1 MSRRNKAATLLGLL
15 VAAVWTASCSHAPQA
30 QNHAKAPV
38 ITPSPA
44 VPKPNLSVA
53 VPEPDLLTEERAILA
68 AQRALTQLGY
78 NTGKADGVTGPAT
91 RRAVQAFQKDHGL
104 AEDGRLTFALAKM
117 LNSLVA
123 QLPNTTPITVA
134 AGDSIIYSDGSVDS
148 AAHERVV
155 PWDQDGS
162 RALVAVRPSTRGW
175 PPAARAGLDWATTH
189 ALDDGTGVQ
198 WSSTGVQQQY
208 EIHVYTQLSSREA
221 ALAGGG
227 ASCRRFE
234 LRTEDSS
241 RRYPGL
247 ACKDARGD
255 WVLPHTRIHLARPAT
270 ALGAAPASDAPSH

>member
-1 MSRRNKAATLLGLL
+1 MSRRAAALAGLL
-15 VAAVWTASCSHAPQA
+15 AAALSAASCSQPPQA
-30 QNHAKAPV
+30 QKHPTAPV
-38 ITPSPA
+38 ITPSA
-44 VPKPNLSVA
+44 SVPKANVSVA
-53 VPEPDLLTEERAILA
+53 VPDPDLLTDERAVLA
-68 AQRALTQLGY
+68 AQRALAQLGY
-78 NTGKADGVTGPAT
+78 NTGKADGVNGPAT
-91 RRAVQAFQKDHGL
+91 RRAVQAFQKDRGL
-104 AEDGRLTFALAKM
+104 AEDGRLTVALAKM
-117 LNSLVA
+117 LGSLAA
-123 QLPNTTPITVA
+123 QIPNATPITVA

-148 AAHERVV
+148 AGHDRVV
-155 PWDQDGS
+155 PWDQEGS

-189 ALDDGTGVQ
+189 ALDDGAAVQ
-198 WSSTGVQQQY
+198 WSSTGVQQQFD
-208 EIHVYTQLSSREA
+208 IRVFTQLTSREA

-270 ALGAAPASDAPSH
+270 ALGSQAEAPSH